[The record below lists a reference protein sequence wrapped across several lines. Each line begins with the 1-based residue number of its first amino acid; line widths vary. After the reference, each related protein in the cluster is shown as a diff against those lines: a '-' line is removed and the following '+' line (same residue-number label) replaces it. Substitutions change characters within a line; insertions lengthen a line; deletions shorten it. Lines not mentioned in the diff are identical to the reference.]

1 MKINVF
7 GYLQKVGQALMIPI
21 AALPAAAILMG
32 IGYWV
37 DPVSWGHDSQIA
49 AFLIKSGGAILKN
62 IPILFA
68 VGIAFGMSKD
78 RDGAAALSGLVCWLV
93 VMALLDPSTM
103 AMIKGMDVAD
113 IPAAF
118 NKVDN
123 QFVAIIVGVVVA
135 AIYNRFSETQLPK
148 ALSFFSG
155 KRLVPIL
162 SAVAGIF
169 IAGILME
176 IWNGMFSGMTNF
188 GAWMYAQD
196 SIGAGLFGF
205 FNRLLIPT
213 GLHHALNPVFWYDV
227 AGINDMPT
235 FLGGAQSIA
244 EGAAQPGVT
253 GRYMAGFF
261 PVLMFGLPAAGLAMY
276 VTAHKKNK
284 TRVASLVI
292 AASFASFFTGVSEP
306 LEFAF
311 MFTAPLLFA
320 LHAFLMGL
328 SLYIASSMEWIS
340 GFGFSAGLVD
350 LVLQAQNPLATNW
363 YMLVPQGLVFGL
375 IYFVTFRFAILKFNL
390 KTLGREDES
399 ELPVET
405 VPVLDMGELANSYV
419 EALGGKDNLTEIN
432 ACITRLR
439 LSVKDKSLV
448 CDNKIK
454 SLGSLGIVHVGEK
467 NLQIIVGT
475 QAESI
480 SLLMKKA

>member
-1 MKINVF
+1 MTINVF

-32 IGYWV
+32 IGYWI
-37 DPVSWGHDSQIA
+37 DPNGWGHDSQIA

-93 VMALLDPSTM
+93 VMALLDPATM
-103 AMIKGMDVAD
+103 SMIKGIDVAD

-118 NKVDN
+118 NKVNN

-135 AIYNRFSETQLPK
+135 AIYNQFSETQLPK

-162 SAVAGIF
+162 SS
-169 IAGILME
+169 IAGIVIAGVLME
-176 IWNGMFSGMTNF
+176 IWSGMFTAMTDF
-188 GAWMYAQD
+188 GSWMYAQD

-235 FLGGAQSIA
+235 FLGGAQSLA
-244 EGAAQPGVT
+244 EGAAVPGVT

-311 MFTAPLLFA
+311 MFSAPLLFL
-320 LHAFLMGL
+320 LHAFFMGL
-328 SLYIASSMEWIS
+328 SLFIASSMEWIS

-350 LVLQAQNPLATNW
+350 LVLQAKNPLATQW
-363 YMLVPQGLVFGL
+363 YMLVPQGLAFGA
-375 IYFVTFRFAILKFNL
+375 IYFITFRYAILRFNL

-399 ELPVET
+399 EQQAATAPVSD
-405 VPVLDMGELANSYV
+405 LNALAMSYL
-419 EALGGKDNLTEIN
+419 EALGGKENLTEIN

-448 CDNKIK
+448 DESKVK
-454 SLGSLGIVHVGEK
+454 ALGSMGIVHVGEK
-467 NLQIIVGT
+467 NMQIIVGT

-480 SLLMKKA
+480 SLAMKKA

>member
-1 MKINVF
+1 MKINLF

-32 IGYWV
+32 IGYWI
-37 DPVSWGHDSQIA
+37 DPTGWGHDNQIA

-78 RDGAAALSGLVCWLV
+78 RDGSAALSGLLCWLV
-93 VMALLDPSTM
+93 VMALLQPSNM
-103 AMIKGMDVAD
+103 AMIKGINVEEV
-113 IPAAF
+113 PASF
-118 NKVDN
+118 NKVNN
-123 QFVAIIVGVVVA
+123 QFLAIVVGIVVA

-162 SAVAGIF
+162 SSIAGIF
-169 IAGILME
+169 ISGLFME
-176 IWNGMFSGMTNF
+176 IWDGMFSGITSF
-188 GAWMYAQD
+188 GTWMYAQD

-205 FNRLLIPT
+205 FNRILIPT

-227 AGINDMPT
+227 AGINDLPT

-244 EGAAQPGVT
+244 DGAGQPGVT

-261 PVLMFGLPAAGLAMY
+261 PVMMFGLPAAGLAMY

-284 TRVASLVI
+284 TRVASLVV
-292 AASFASFFTGVSEP
+292 AASFASFFTGVTEP

-311 MFTAPLLFA
+311 MFAAPVLFI
-320 LHAFLMGL
+320 LHAVLMGL
-328 SLYIASSMEWIS
+328 SMYIASSMEWIS

-350 LVLQAQNPLATNW
+350 LVLQARNPLATNW
-363 YMLVPQGLVFGL
+363 YMLIPQGLVFAV
-375 IYFVTFRFAILKFNL
+375 IYFVTFRFAILKFDL
-390 KTLGREDES
+390 KTLGRESES
-399 ELPVET
+399 KTTAEPAPQSSLS
-405 VPVLDMGELANSYV
+405 DLANGYIQ
-419 EALGGKDNLTEIN
+419 ACGGKDNLTEIN

-439 LSVKDKSLV
+439 LSVTDKSLV
-448 CDNKIK
+448 NDDAIRA
-454 SLGSLGIVHVGEK
+454 LGAMGIVHVGEQ
-467 NLQIIVGT
+467 NLQIIVGP
-475 QAESI
+475 QAEPI